1 MFALHTGVY
10 VYHDESKED
19 PTRDNATLSYSES
32 LLILNNVAFPTLPWL
47 GISDGGPHMAV
58 LEFRH
63 SCWNEDSEYFGFC
76 NFAWGETLLMLKQ
89 WCES

>member
-1 MFALHTGVY
+1 MTERENPG
-10 VYHDESKED
+10 
-19 PTRDNATLSYSES
+19 R
-32 LLILNNVAFPTLPWL
+32 WM

-63 SCWNEDSEYFGFC
+63 SGWNEDNEYFGFC

-89 WCES
+89 WCESQ